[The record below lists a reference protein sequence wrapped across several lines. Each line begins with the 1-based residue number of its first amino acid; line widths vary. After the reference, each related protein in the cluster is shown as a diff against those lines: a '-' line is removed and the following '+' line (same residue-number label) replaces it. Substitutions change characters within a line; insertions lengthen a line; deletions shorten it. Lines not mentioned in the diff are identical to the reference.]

1 MDITRGF
8 DIRIVTETNATG
20 AETLVKSSKVY
31 DARGK
36 ILILAQTYPP
46 LPESMR
52 RKDIIITF
60 LIRRNGAMARHG
72 FSARIVDLIDY
83 SLGSGEK
90 VAALEVER
98 IGEPEPY
105 CVRMCYR
112 VHPTNQS
119 GLSMRIDG
127 TKVSLIDISLGG
139 AKVCY
144 DESLRLEPDTVANAS
159 IDIEGRTYVI
169 EAHLLRTWNGAS
181 EGFSDDLRFAALQ
194 FMHMQKKVEDA
205 LSQKIRDIERQA
217 LSKGILP

>member
-1 MDITRGF
+1 P
-8 DIRIVTETNATG
+8 
-20 AETLVKSSKVY
+20 VKSSKVY
-31 DARGK
+31 DAQGD

-52 RKDIIITF
+52 RKDIIVTF
-60 LIRRNGAMARHG
+60 LTRRNGVMARHG
-72 FSARIVDLIDY
+72 FSARIVELIDY
-83 SLGSGEK
+83 SLSSGEK
-90 VAALEVER
+90 VKALEVER

-119 GLSMRIDG
+119 GLSMMIDG

-144 DESLRLEPDTVANAS
+144 DESLWLESDTVAKAS
-159 IDIEGRTYVI
+159 IDMDGRTYVI
-169 EAHLLRTWNGAS
+169 EAHLLRTWSGAS

-194 FMHMQKKVEDA
+194 FMHMPKKVEDA